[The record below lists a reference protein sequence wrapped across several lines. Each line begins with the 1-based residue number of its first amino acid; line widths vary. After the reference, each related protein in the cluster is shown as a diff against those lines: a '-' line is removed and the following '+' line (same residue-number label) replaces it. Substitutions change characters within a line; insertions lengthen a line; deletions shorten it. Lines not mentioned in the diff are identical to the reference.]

1 MSESIH
7 DEEPS
12 EEISGGDSP
21 FVLPRPPADLS
32 VLKVYQ
38 TGEVTVVGFEG
49 QDVPSDL
56 CVAGYRTQLLDL
68 IAQHNCKLIAF
79 DLTGVKLLPSGMLGL
94 LASIRQRVTHVEMYN
109 CSADVIEVLQITHFD
124 RLVKIKEV
132 AA

>member
-7 DEEPS
+7 DEEHPDG
-12 EEISGGDSP
+12 ISRDDSC
-21 FVLPRPPADLS
+21 FVLPQLSADPA

-49 QDVPSDL
+49 QDVPNDL
-56 CVAGYRTQLLDL
+56 CVAVYRTQLFDL
-68 IAQHNCKLIAF
+68 IAQHNCKLMAF

-94 LASIRQRVTHVEMYN
+94 LASIRQRVAHVELYN
-109 CSADVIEVLQITHFD
+109 CSLDVIEVLQITHFD
-124 RLVKIKEV
+124 RLIEIKEV